1 MVTGS
6 SENYRI
12 LRLLFK
18 NSLVNPKCFKCL
30 NKGKLW
36 STNPFILDDLFVF
49 LHHDS
54 IVLTISL
61 NFSGSLHG
69 RIIGASLA
77 KFSKFSSKYVIH
89 RSSKSIFS
97 TLSRLMGLSLILMF
111 VYFVLRTS
119 PIASDIS
126 FALALCAN
134 SWQSGIL
141 SMWITSSGIN
151 NSSRVKTTW
160 QKMIKTNTEKL
171 QICLNSSQ
179 LEGKGWVKTTHNPSF
194 HKNSKLVSRLCIQSN
209 LTKQMPIKVSKPGLQ
224 VYFLWKLLW
233 RYPKLNNPI
242 GGRKFLWLGYCNLSK
257 AGAAT

>member
-54 IVLTISL
+54 IVLTISW

-77 KFSKFSSKYVIH
+77 KFSKFSSKYVTH
-89 RSSKSIFS
+89 RLSKLIFS
-97 TLSRLMGLSLILMF
+97 MFSRFMGLSLILMF
-111 VYFVLRTS
+111 VSFVLRIS
-119 PIASDIS
+119 PIASGIS

-134 SWQSGIL
+134 
-141 SMWITSSGIN
+141 N
-151 NSSRVKTTW
+151 
-160 QKMIKTNTEKL
+160 
-171 QICLNSSQ
+171 
-179 LEGKGWVKTTHNPSF
+179 
-194 HKNSKLVSRLCIQSN
+194 
-209 LTKQMPIKVSKPGLQ
+209 
-224 VYFLWKLLW
+224 
-233 RYPKLNNPI
+233 
-242 GGRKFLWLGYCNLSK
+242 
-257 AGAAT
+257 